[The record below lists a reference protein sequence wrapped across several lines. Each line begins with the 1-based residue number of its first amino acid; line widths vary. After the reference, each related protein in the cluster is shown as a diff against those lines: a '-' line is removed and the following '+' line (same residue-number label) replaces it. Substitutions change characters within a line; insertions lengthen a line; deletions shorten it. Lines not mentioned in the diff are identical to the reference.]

1 MKRLACAN
9 HNNPDKRV
17 YVMFP
22 AGEKSPRER
31 NLSKTKENVSLV
43 KDENLYNG
51 EKEQK
56 DVEQAVNHTN
66 ITGEVVIP
74 PGGKTSVVII
84 CTAV

>member
-1 MKRLACAN
+1 MLAITILI
-9 HNNPDKRV
+9 KEF
-17 YVMFP
+17 VMFP
-22 AGEKSPRER
+22 ADENSPQER
-31 NLSKTKENVSLV
+31 NLSNTEENVSLV
-43 KDENLYNG
+43 KYENLYNG

-56 DVEQAVNHTN
+56 EDVEQAVNHTN

>member
-1 MKRLACAN
+1 MFPTDR
-9 HNNPDKRV
+9 NNPQ
-17 YVMFP
+17 
-22 AGEKSPRER
+22 ER

-51 EKEQK
+51 EKEQRD
-56 DVEQAVNHTN
+56 DVEQPVNQTN

-74 PGGKTSVVII
+74 PGGKTFVVIV